1 MNCNTVII
9 LGSSNSHGDTR
20 KIVEAVREKINA
32 DLIDLNDLNI
42 GYFDYEFKNQDDD
55 FFKTIERILEYEN
68 IIFAS
73 PVYWYS
79 MSAVMKTF
87 FDRISDLL
95 KIRKPLGRRLRGKT
109 MWVISSS
116 SDSEVFPS
124 FLKAFEL
131 SAEYLGMLFGGN
143 FWGWLED
150 GAISEEVK
158 VDLEGF
164 VGRFKIQKNNQKTS
178 LQ

>member
-1 MNCNTVII
+1 MNCQTVII

-20 KIVEAVREKINA
+20 KIVEAVREKIDA
-32 DLIDLNDLNI
+32 DLIDLNTLDI

-55 FFKTIERILEYEN
+55 FFKTVEQILKYEH

-116 SDSEVFPS
+116 SDAEVFPS
-124 FLKAFEL
+124 FLKTFEL
-131 SAEYLGMLFGGN
+131 SAEYLGMRYGGN
-143 FWGWLED
+143 LWGWIEE
-150 GAISEEVK
+150 GAIPEEMK
-158 VDLEGF
+158 ADLKCF
-164 VGRFKIQKNNQKTS
+164 VEKLTPNK
-178 LQ
+178 

>member
-1 MNCNTVII
+1 MTNCQTVII

-20 KIVEAVREKINA
+20 KIVEAVRKKVKA
-32 DLIDLNDLNI
+32 DLVDLNEFNI

-55 FFKTIERILEYEN
+55 FFKTIEQILEYDN

-87 FDRISDLL
+87 FDRLSDLL

-116 SDSEVFPS
+116 SDAEVFPS

-131 SAEYLGMLFGGN
+131 SAEYLGMRFGGN
-143 FWGWLED
+143 LWGWIEEGQIPVGLKDEL
-150 GAISEEVK
+150 IS
-158 VDLEGF
+158 F
-164 VGRFKIQKNNQKTS
+164 VEKINLKTNDF
-178 LQ
+178 

>member
-1 MNCNTVII
+1 MNCQTVII

-20 KIVEAVREKINA
+20 KIVEAVREKIEA
-32 DLIDLNDLNI
+32 DLINLNDLNI
-42 GYFDYEFKNQDDD
+42 GYFDYDFKNQDDD
-55 FFKTIERILEYEN
+55 FFKTIERILKYEN

-87 FDRISDLL
+87 FDRLSDLL
-95 KIRKPLGRRLRGKT
+95 KIRKPMGRRLRGKT

-116 SDSEVFPS
+116 SDEEVFPN

-131 SAEYLGMLFGGN
+131 SAEYLGMRYGGN
-143 FWGWLED
+143 LWGWIENESIPSKLK
-150 GAISEEVK
+150 G
-158 VDLEGF
+158 DLKNF
-164 VGRFKIQKNNQKTS
+164 VEKLNSTIKDF
-178 LQ
+178 